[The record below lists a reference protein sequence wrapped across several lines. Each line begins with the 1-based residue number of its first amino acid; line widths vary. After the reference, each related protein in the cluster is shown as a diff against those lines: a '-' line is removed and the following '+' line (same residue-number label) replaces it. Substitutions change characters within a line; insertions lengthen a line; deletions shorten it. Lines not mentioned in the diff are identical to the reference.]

1 LPNDIFKKC
10 HEIDLIVQKLLI
22 LAKENGKVMIITNA
36 ADGWVELSAQ
46 RFLPYTFE
54 VLRTDIEIVSA
65 RSKFERELPGQYH
78 EWKAR
83 AFLDVTEKLEMQAI
97 TNIIALGDN
106 VFEIDAAHKLHQ
118 QFQKDNAF
126 IKTVKFRSNPSTAEL
141 IKQIKLVYE

>member
-1 LPNDIFKKC
+1 VIIFDWDDTLLPTTYLIPYQNLIIQSPSIPLPNEIFKKC
-10 HEIDLIVQKLLI
+10 HEIDLIVKKLLI

-46 RFLPYTFE
+46 RFLPKTFE

-83 AFLDVTEKLEMQAI
+83 AFLEVT
-97 TNIIALGDN
+97 
-106 VFEIDAAHKLHQ
+106 
-118 QFQKDNAF
+118 
-126 IKTVKFRSNPSTAEL
+126 
-141 IKQIKLVYE
+141 